1 MFILAIFQ
9 FCLGF
14 FLGSFVGILILGY
27 PMRRKQPSPLELG
40 RGAAISL
47 LLAALMAVISR
58 AGFFASQSLATSS
71 LMASTQKALGAIGAM
86 GACVALVLTGTAGCV
101 EALVARGTQKR

>member
-40 RGAAISL
+40 RSAAISL
-47 LLAALMAVISR
+47 LLAALMAVISS
-58 AGFFASQSLATSS
+58 AGFFASESLATAS
-71 LMASTQKALGAIGAM
+71 LIASAHKAMGAIGAM
-86 GACVALVLTGTAGCV
+86 GAAVALVLTGAAGCV
-101 EALVARGTQKR
+101 EALAARVSQKR